1 MAKVWKKLQRADGD
15 FAGNVTGKVNNVV
28 VSNVYTTS
36 NKPSKSDVGLGNVT
50 NESKSTM
57 FASPTFTGTPSG
69 ISKSHVGLGNVGN
82 TSVADIRSGVT
93 KSDVGLGNVENFS
106 KASIL
111 SGTFTGD
118 IGGTSAAD
126 IKSKAVAG
134 EAAKSA
140 VDGSSAITMV
150 GGSLSIG
157 TISGGV
163 YPFSV
168 DTAGN
173 LKIKDDEFQALADG
187 TVNCKGNFTI
197 NQDSNGDSK
206 IVLAGDAT
214 GTAEVEVNG
223 ANPTFDLGGASPL
236 GTSTLF
242 LKRKLTSN
250 QARIQFQT
258 GTGSGNMTNQ
268 LNIGVSNNTI
278 NGRKDQFAI
287 NYGPIWSSGTA
298 PERGLTFDHDGKMGM
313 YANTKTVAGF
323 TFGSD
328 GTNKHVYVKDG
339 GVGIGTTSISNGQL
353 SVGQQGITTDGN
365 VFVGNALTVDGGD
378 AEFYNDLNCQ
388 GTIDAQ
394 GYTGNGSGLSN
405 ITPADNSVTLAK
417 MANDSIRVA
426 ELDTNNSPT
435 SGQALCYVPAG
446 TGLSWVN
453 PSTNNDYWSGT
464 DLAINNG
471 GTGSSTASGA
481 RANLGIATEKCDWQ
495 WNTRWYTRYDDYFY
509 PNTTY
514 GMNSVNWSTSSSSA
528 KTSWLSYHMPPFV
541 APYAFTL
548 RECFLRGF
556 PTSSQTFELILKKG
570 TPSWANSSTATT
582 ISNIGT
588 LETLACSAN
597 KKNEL
602 GSSSLNVS
610 VAKGD
615 ILVPQLRRT
624 TSNTSSYYYFLGV
637 FSIVGDRSF

>member
-1 MAKVWKKLQRADGD
+1 MAKQWKQVQRADSD
-15 FAGNVTGKVNNVV
+15 FAGNVTGTFGTK
-28 VSNVYTTS
+28 SLSAFYRTD
-36 NKPSKSDVGLGNVT
+36 NKPTKSD
-50 NESKSTM
+50 
-57 FASPTFTGTPSG
+57 
-69 ISKSHVGLGNVGN
+69 VGLGNVGN

-157 TISGGV
+157 TPASGV
-163 YPFSV
+163 YPFAV
-168 DTAGN
+168 DTSGN
-173 LKIKDDEFQALADG
+173 LKIKNDEFQALADG

-206 IVLAGDAT
+206 IVLVGDGT
-214 GTAEVEVNG
+214 GTAEVEVQG

-242 LKRKLTSN
+242 IKRGSTNN
-250 QARIQFQT
+250 QARINFRT
-258 GTGSGNMTNQ
+258 GTGNTTFSIGN
-268 LNIGVSNNTI
+268 SNNSGI
-278 NGRKDQFAI
+278 NDQFAI
-287 NYGPIWSSGTA
+287 ATRSLWSSGTA
-298 PERGLTFDHDGKMGM
+298 PERALSFDADGKMGM
-313 YANTKTVAGF
+313 YANSKTVAGF

-339 GVGIGTTSISNGQL
+339 GVGIGTTSISNGAL

-388 GTIDAQ
+388 GTID
-394 GYTGNGSGLSN
+394 GTHTGDGSGLSN
-405 ITPADNSVTLAK
+405 ITPANNSVTLAK
-417 MANDSIRVA
+417 MADNSIRVP
-426 ELDTNNSPT
+426 ELDTNNSPS
-435 SGQALCYVPAG
+435 SGQTLAYVPGG

-453 PSTNNDYWSGT
+453 PVD
-464 DLAINNG
+464 
-471 GTGSSTASGA
+471 
-481 RANLGIATEKCDWQ
+481 KCDWQ
-495 WNTRWYTRYDDYFY
+495 WNARWYTRYLHYFY
-509 PNTTY
+509 PNSSY
-514 GMNSVNWSTSSSSA
+514 GMNEHNWSTSASSA
-528 KTSWLSYHMPPFV
+528 KTSWLAYHMPPFV
-541 APYAFTL
+541 APFAFTL
-548 RECFLRGF
+548 RECYLRGS
-556 PTSSQTFELILKKG
+556 PSSSQTFEFILKKG
-570 TPSWANSSTATT
+570 TPSWANSSAATT
-582 ISNIGT
+582 ISNITSGSS
-588 LETLACSAN
+588 LETLACTSGR
-597 KKNEL
+597 KNEL
-602 GSSSLNVS
+602 GSGALSVS

-624 TSNTSSYYYFLGV
+624 TTNTSSYVYFLGV
-637 FSIVGDRSF
+637 FSIVGDRTI

>member
-50 NESKSTM
+50 NESKTTM

-157 TISGGV
+157 TPASGV
-163 YPFSV
+163 YPFAV
-168 DTAGN
+168 DTSGN
-173 LKIKDDEFQALADG
+173 LKIKNDEFQALADG

-206 IVLAGDAT
+206 IVLVGDGS
-214 GTAEVEVNG
+214 GTAEVEVQG

-242 LKRKLTSN
+242 IKRGSTSN
-250 QARIQFQT
+250 QARINFR
-258 GTGSGNMTNQ
+258 TGSGATTFA
-268 LNIGVSNNTI
+268 IGNSNNSGI
-278 NGRKDQFAI
+278 NDQFAI
-287 NYGPIWSSGTA
+287 ATRSLWSSGTA
-298 PERGLTFDHDGKMGM
+298 PERALSFDADGKMGM
-313 YANTKTVAGF
+313 YANSKTVAGF

-417 MANDSIRVA
+417 MANDSVRVA
-426 ELDTNNSPT
+426 ELDTNNSPV
-435 SGQALCYVPAG
+435 SGQSLAYVPAG
-446 TGLSWVN
+446 TGLAWVN